1 MKEKREFLESAQQA
15 LSEIY
20 DSVRDAPAI
29 TLSALEP
36 GRTVLLVVDMVN
48 GFAKKG
54 AMSSPRVG
62 ALNEKIASLGKVCSD
77 RGIEVLAFAD
87 THTIESPEFISYPPH
102 CLEGD
107 WESEVTEEIGRACA
121 FTRIS
126 KNSTNGFL
134 EPAFRAW
141 LEERPQIDCFLVV
154 GDCTD
159 ICIQQLALSL
169 KAEFNRKNLPV
180 RVVVPASC
188 CETYDL
194 GMHDGDLLH
203 LLALYSMSAGG
214 VEIVSDVEE

>member
-1 MKEKREFLESAQQA
+1 MKEKKEFLENAQQA

-20 DSVRDAPAI
+20 DSVRSVPG
-29 TLSALEP
+29 LSLTVLEP

-62 ALNEKIASLGKVCSD
+62 ALNEKIATLCKACAD
-77 RGIEVLAFAD
+77 RGIEVLALAD
-87 THTIESPEFISYPPH
+87 THTMESPEFLSYPPH

-107 WESEVTEEIGRACA
+107 WESEVTEEIGRVCT
-121 FTRIS
+121 FTRFS

-141 LEERPQIDCFLVV
+141 MREHPQIDCFLIV

-169 KAEFNRKNLPV
+169 KAEFNRKNLPA
-180 RVVVPASC
+180 RVVVPAAC
-188 CETYDL
+188 CDTFDL
-194 GMHDGDLLH
+194 GMHDGDLMH
-203 LLALYSMSAGG
+203 LTALYSMSAGG
-214 VEIVSDVEE
+214 VEIVSNVEE